1 MSEKKKEPKLSLAA
15 KAKKFDV
22 PLGTLKKVFRRGV
35 AAWNSGH
42 RPGTTPQ
49 QWGHARVNSYL
60 RKGKTYH
67 TADKDLRED
76 IEQLDELKKDTLQ
89 SYLEK
94 RRAPKISDIARAET
108 VGKPEERQKDIERA
122 NLTRI
127 GRARAKRKLLQ
138 IHRAENPQEL
148 VQQHKDM
155 HHPYASRVPGVPDK
169 PGSVYWGDHVEHDDV
184 NKLFEKLLFLDADPE
199 QAAAASE
206 LEKSGKSPEQIWKEK
221 GAFKDPYTGKWTK
234 EISDKQMDLPGFQ
247 PQSGFVKSDKKAQ
260 TKPAQAAIKHDELFK
275 KVPGV
280 KATQVTTQS
289 VTPVERIF
297 GKLPYRGQYTGADVR
312 RGYRPPSIHTLTT
325 SKKGALDVMAHELQH
340 NVDDLQNRMNKP
352 KYSVDNFNKSKVANL
367 MRHSVDPNEIRANAT
382 MSRRELDDKQRK
394 ERFPLKDYK
403 LGASIFGGKVGV
415 PLTMVPKSLR
425 ESQLVGTDEYRDYA
439 LAMTPGQEQEIQD
452 AFPPET
458 YGTEVYEPTTQ
469 EESTNTES
477 NGSVESG
484 VDSTSGNSF
493 RAIRKKLE
501 EQEVEELE
509 DEEQIEGEEEEE
521 QTEDDGVEDGVDFTP
536 NLKTTKARRYVPQ
549 VSAADSV
556 SGFPVLGIAE
566 AVEYHQEND
575 ISLLENIF
583 RPGSDM
589 FFAMILEAKR
599 LYAEGEYTPQDEYE
613 QDLLES
619 DIGEVAEYNGTPVLL
634 DFPYE
639 EIDEELDEACWD
651 GYEQKGMKK
660 KGKKMV
666 PNCVPVNEEGD
677 PTHGKGIGKP
687 FRSRGGGA
695 VYVRNAKGNV
705 IKVNFSQSG
714 MRKRFNEPAR
724 VKSFV
729 ARHNCYGNKD
739 KTSASYWACRWP
751 RYFSNSGQ
759 QWW

>member
-1 MSEKKKEPKLSLAA
+1 MSEKKEKSKLSLSA

-67 TADKDLRED
+67 TADKDLHED
-76 IEQLDELKKDTLQ
+76 I
-89 SYLEK
+89 
-94 RRAPKISDIARAET
+94 
-108 VGKPEERQKDIERA
+108 
-122 NLTRI
+122 
-127 GRARAKRKLLQ
+127 
-138 IHRAENPQEL
+138 
-148 VQQHKDM
+148 
-155 HHPYASRVPGVPDK
+155 
-169 PGSVYWGDHVEHDDV
+169 
-184 NKLFEKLLFLDADPE
+184 NKLFERLIFVPANEDE
-199 QAAAASE
+199 IAAADEIRQNATSDMSPDQIE
-206 LEKSGKSPEQIWKEK
+206 RKVWKETGVWVTPGGKSVTEIPDNEATYTP
-221 GAFKDPYTGKWTK
+221 GSGNAKDL
-234 EISDKQMDLPGFQ
+234 ISHKKLTDRLPNIFNNVTANIDKPLSAD
-247 PQSGFVKSDKKAQ
+247 DYN
-260 TKPAQAAIKHDELFK
+260 K
-275 KVPGV
+275 KVNSPSGV
-280 KATQVTTQS
+280 EQGS
-289 VTPVERIF
+289 
-297 GKLPYRGQYTGADVR
+297 
-312 RGYRPPSIHTLTT
+312 YRPGQIGRNNTYTRPHITLSGTA
-325 SKKGALDVMAHELQH
+325 SSLANVGAHELQH
-340 NVDDLQNRMNKP
+340 MVGDVLRVPGFEGGVAASDSQEDFDAYWKNRGEELARLTGIRRPLDAQQRREIFPSDDLLKANDKKLAVQPEIDDTPHGGQVKLAP
-352 KYSVDNFNKSKVANL
+352 PPAKTTTTSPPPAKTTTTSPPTGSGSDVATEFRKRL
-367 MRHSVDPNEIRANAT
+367 EQQRQRQKINER
-382 MSRRELDDKQRK
+382 L
-394 ERFPLKDYK
+394 
-403 LGASIFGGKVGV
+403 
-415 PLTMVPKSLR
+415 LR
-425 ESQLVGTDEYRDYA
+425 EMQLVGTDEYRDYA

-469 EESTNTES
+469 EEPTNTES

-493 RAIRKKLE
+493 RAIRKKLA

-509 DEEQIEGEEEEE
+509 DEEQLEGEEEEE
-521 QTEDDGVEDGVDFTP
+521 QTEDDGAEDGVDFTP

-599 LYAEGEYTPQDEYE
+599 LYAEGEYTPQDDYE

-619 DIGEVAEYNGTPVLL
+619 DIGEVAEYNGAPVLL

-666 PNCVPVNEEGD
+666 PNCVPVSEEND
-677 PTHGKGIGKP
+677 PTKGKGIGKP

-695 VYVRNAKGNV
+695 VYVRSAKGNV

-751 RYFSNSGQ
+751 RYFSDTGQ